1 MNTTKNCKEVIIKN
15 NTIVLQCD
23 DCEIT
28 LEDDVAENVVETYET
43 LKYRRRVIEET
54 YETLKY
60 RRRVIEYIKRH
71 DKKYKPEILDD
82 EDLLTSVTAE
92 YLFLDRENG
101 PHGFVSDDKM
111 IEYAIDFYD
120 DEYKYRNY

>member
-1 MNTTKNCKEVIIKN
+1 MNTTKSCKEVIIKN

-43 LKYRRRVIEET
+43 LKYRRRVIE
-54 YETLKY
+54 
-60 RRRVIEYIKRH
+60 YIKQH

-111 IEYAIDFYD
+111 IEYAIDSYD
-120 DEYKYRNY
+120 DEYKYRNC